1 VSSENVFNL
10 QFINQEARD
19 LLTERLFLFVLFFL
33 VHKPTAG
40 EGEGEGEELGEEVD
54 PEQGLEQ
61 VRHWSLCSCGCA
73 NLLQRRVWFG
83 KSILDT
89 PFIAVRSRDYI
100 VSVGVG
106 VTCA

>member
-40 EGEGEGEELGEEVD
+40 EGEGEELGEEVD

-73 NLLQRRVWFG
+73 NPLQRRVWLVKVFSTLPSLLCG
-83 KSILDT
+83 VEITLS
-89 PFIAVRSRDYI
+89 VRVHRI
-100 VSVGVG
+100 
-106 VTCA
+106 

>member
-1 VSSENVFNL
+1 VFNL

-19 LLTERLFLFVLFFL
+19 LLTERLFLFVLFLL

-61 VRHWSLCSCGCA
+61 VRVAGLCA
-73 NLLQRRVWFG
+73 VV
-83 KSILDT
+83 
-89 PFIAVRSRDYI
+89 AVRTRCS
-100 VSVGVG
+100 GG
-106 VTCA
+106 CGW